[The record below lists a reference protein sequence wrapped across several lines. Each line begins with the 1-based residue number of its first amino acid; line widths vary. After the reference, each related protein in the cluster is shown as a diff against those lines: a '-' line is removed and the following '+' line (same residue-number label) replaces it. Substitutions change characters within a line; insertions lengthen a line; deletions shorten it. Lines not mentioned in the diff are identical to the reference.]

1 MPEVV
6 NVSIIPKPDQGSVV
20 LYNSNEVSGTLRVA
34 WAIETSVKKLPLIGV
49 AILHVTSDI
58 LSQYA
63 KQPSPKLVTDFGMMI
78 EEREEQPE
86 KHQDPTLVTDSG
98 ILIVMR
104 DVQLPNVPSSKLV
117 RVEGIVTDRRDSQPW
132 KQRWPTLVT
141 DSGIL
146 IDSRP
151 APANALFAKLVKDD
165 GRVIDLRS

>member
-1 MPEVV
+1 
-6 NVSIIPKPDQGSVV
+6 
-20 LYNSNEVSGTLRVA
+20 
-34 WAIETSVKKLPLIGV
+34 
-49 AILHVTSDI
+49 
-58 LSQYA
+58 
-63 KQPSPKLVTDFGMMI
+63 MMI
-78 EEREEQPE
+78 EEREEQSE

-104 DVQLPNVPSSKLV
+104 DVQLPNVPSSKLF
-117 RVEGIVTDRRDSQPW
+117 RVDGIVTDRRDSQPW